1 MSRIARSIK
10 LLAAEHATPGRMR
23 AAFVLLTLAT
33 LVISA
38 GAPGSGGGPNVG
50 P

>member
-1 MSRIARSIK
+1 MSKFARSIK
-10 LLAAEHATPGRMR
+10 LFAAEHATPRHLR
-23 AAFVLLTLAT
+23 AAFVLLSLAT

-38 GAPGSGGGPNVG
+38 GAPGSSGGPNVG